1 MLSRRVL
8 APLAAAGFAALAAGF
23 LVASLPG
30 SDRGAATTRTSPNL
44 ESTVRGVYR
53 VCGLDEA
60 CIKSSLDE
68 IVNTAPAEAVQAT
81 LTLFETPAAPAPGC
95 HWALHLLGQTLKER
109 TRGGENLGLSE
120 YWHVCGYAVLH
131 GAFEDVPLEGSVAE
145 MGRTAFD
152 LCLNG
157 VLEGERIGQ
166 CFHPIGHTLEM
177 NLPGSM
183 TAPYLVHVEAACA
196 SGAWHARTAITP
208 EAALKACVS
217 GAHMRHRDGALRAAG
232 GGDLGGDPAKALPQC
247 EHSLLPYACI
257 TLYMEDALAGRRGAS
272 TDGAGRLL
280 EWCATKSPEAREV
293 CGYFFGL
300 ALGNANRSS
309 GVGAPEVCGSFET
322 LPERVRL
329 ACLRGLFERS
339 GQDQTSFCGRVAKFA
354 LSCEDVIELS
364 PQYPKLE
371 RPESLLMAAGHS
383 PDLLDLTASDGR

>member
-1 MLSRRVL
+1 M
-8 APLAAAGFAALAAGF
+8 
-23 LVASLPG
+23 VASLPG
-30 SDRGAATTRTSPNL
+30 SSPGVDTARTDENI
-44 ESTVRGVYR
+44 ESTVRSVYR
-53 VCGLDEA
+53 ACGLDED
-60 CIKSSLDE
+60 CIKGSLEDV
-68 IVNTAPAEAVQAT
+68 VNTTPAEAVQAT
-81 LTLFETPAAPAPGC
+81 LALFETPAAPAPGC
-95 HWALHLLGQTLKER
+95 HWALHLLGQVLKER
-109 TRGGENLGLSE
+109 TRSGDDLDLSSH
-120 YWHVCGYAVLH
+120 WHVCGYAVLH

-157 VLEGERIGQ
+157 VLEDERIGQ

-177 NLPGSM
+177 NLPGST
-183 TAPYLVHVEAACA
+183 TAPYLVHAEAACA
-196 SGAWHARTAITP
+196 SGAWSARTSITP

-232 GGDLGGDPAKALPQC
+232 GVDLVGEDHAQALPQC

-257 TLYMEDALAGRRGAS
+257 TLYMEDAFAGWRGAS
-272 TDGAGRLL
+272 TGDAGRLL
-280 EWCATKSPEAREV
+280 EWCVTKSPEAGDV

-309 GVGAPEVCGSFET
+309 GVGAPEMCASFET

-339 GQDQTSFCGRVAKFA
+339 GQDQTSFCGRVAKLA